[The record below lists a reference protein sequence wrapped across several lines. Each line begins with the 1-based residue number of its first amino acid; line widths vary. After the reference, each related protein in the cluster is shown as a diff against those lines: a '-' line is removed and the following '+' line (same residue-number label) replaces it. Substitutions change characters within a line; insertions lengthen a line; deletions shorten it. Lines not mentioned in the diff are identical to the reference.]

1 MKLYGIV
8 NRPTSK
14 SINNKT
20 YYKIRVYFM
29 TFITTIGNFIRRI
42 VYIRVEEK
50 KHIGGL
56 ILDNAFLSFTNF
68 WCLTTNHF
76 KSFRG

>member
-20 YYKIRVYFM
+20 YQKIRVYFI

-56 ILDNAFLSFTNF
+56 ILDNAF
-68 WCLTTNHF
+68 
-76 KSFRG
+76 